1 MISFERCRWIVVIAL
16 CVVGYGVQVDTVW
29 ATEVAA
35 AALPTKCVTA
45 STKKMYAD
53 YIARFEKDTAAY
65 VGKDVYANA
74 VQAYRSEID
83 IAWEAMQ
90 QPYCG
95 YGTPGL
101 ASSIKSF
108 KKTIERARVAFMAH
122 LKKPESVAT
131 STSATLQNV
140 IVAAEAVPST
150 SPTILTTTSTVVESH
165 VPAKVA
171 GERIAKGL
179 SRGMRSSAVL
189 ALQKRLLQYF
199 QLPINADSA
208 TGYFGPKTR
217 ELVIQFQLDKKLISS
232 RTADGAGMIGPR
244 TVAALNA
251 L

>member
-1 MISFERCRWIVVIAL
+1 ML
-16 CVVGYGVQVDTVW
+16 CVVGYGVQVDTVR

-65 VGKDVYANA
+65 AGKEKYAN
-74 VQAYRSEID
+74 VIQAYRSEID

-122 LKKPESVAT
+122 LKKPESVTTSTAAVLQNVMIATEVTTSTSLAT
-131 STSATLQNV
+131 ST
-140 IVAAEAVPST
+140 AAEP
-150 SPTILTTTSTVVESH
+150 H
-165 VPAKVA
+165 VSAKVA

-189 ALQKRLLQYF
+189 ALQKRLLNYF

-208 TGYFGPKTR
+208 TGFFGPKTR

-232 RTADGAGMIGPR
+232 RTADGAGLIGPR